1 MDHLFITFRDYWIL
15 IERNIENYSMID
27 RKDMYFGNVYLKK
40 KKKLERNFANNSS
53 AESY

>member
-15 IERNIENYSMID
+15 IERNSMIG
-27 RKDMYFGNVYLKK
+27 RKNMYFGNVYLKK